1 MIVARS
7 PIHGLKDAHG
17 MHLGICKGLPCRVFI
32 KAYGDHRL
40 LGQGAGQRNNCRSK
54 LESQSVH
61 AASLHKQNFK
71 HSTSSRKRASKRSL
85 RTIMASTTSGCCH
98 PWASRHPCRP
108 PSPSVLPFQTRLF
121 HPSGKKKA
129 LAKYHFG
136 LISIKVVKQRTGTN
150 IYDCNT
156 CTNNPPPKKKYPRP
170 FLLHEDFLMR
180 WKRCF
185 CWLNVVL
192 M

>member
-121 HPSGKKKA
+121 HPSGKKKHWPNINMA
-129 LAKYHFG
+129 WFPSKSSNNAPEQTSMIAIPAPTIPPQKKNIPG
-136 LISIKVVKQRTGTN
+136 LSCYTKIFWCVEKGVFVGWML
-150 IYDCNT
+150 Y
-156 CTNNPPPKKKYPRP
+156 
-170 FLLHEDFLMR
+170 
-180 WKRCF
+180 
-185 CWLNVVL
+185 
-192 M
+192 

>member
-85 RTIMASTTSGCCH
+85 RTIMASTTWMLPPLSKQTSV
-98 PWASRHPCRP
+98 PTSISFRATFPNASVSSLRE
-108 PSPSVLPFQTRLF
+108 
-121 HPSGKKKA
+121 KKA
-129 LAKYHFG
+129 LAKYQYG

-156 CTNNPPPKKKYPRP
+156 CTNNPPPKKKNIPGLSCYTKI
-170 FLLHEDFLMR
+170 F
-180 WKRCF
+180 
-185 CWLNVVL
+185 
-192 M
+192 